1 MICVS
6 TRGQAPA
13 VPFREA
19 VAAGLAPDGGL
30 YVPATLEHRPA
41 AWWDALRRAP
51 FQDVAVAMAQS
62 LVGDEFDE
70 AELAALIRD
79 ALNFPVPIVR
89 LDESLQV
96 VELFH
101 GPTFAFKDFGART
114 LARLLALNE
123 RDVAGGDVARV
134 EGLGLSGF
142 ERLTVLVATSGDT
155 GGAVAQA
162 FWGVPGTRV
171 VVLYPEGQVSQV
183 QEAQFTTLG
192 GNVVAVAVTGTFD
205 DCQRIAKEAFA
216 DEELRRRVR
225 LTSANSISLGR
236 LVPQMFYYAYAA
248 LQAPAGTPIVVSV
261 PSGNFGNLAAG
272 VMAQRM
278 GVPIAGF
285 VAATTVNDT
294 VPRYLETGVF
304 APRPSVPTIAN
315 AMDVGAP
322 SNFERLRWLFGG
334 DRAEM
339 RAVITPS
346 VHTDDEVRAAI
357 RELHSR
363 YGYIAD
369 PHTAIAY
376 LGTQAPRHP
385 PPLANNP
392 ASDGETAP
400 KRPSAA
406 PAGPGSQAP
415 QQLFLATAHAA
426 KFAEVVEP
434 ALGQAVPMPAPL
446 AQALARPRFVSR
458 IGPTVGELGVIL
470 GE

>member
-13 VPFREA
+13 VPFCEA
-19 VAAGLAPDGGL
+19 VVAGLAPDGGL
-30 YVPATLEHRPA
+30 YVPATLTARPA
-41 AWWDALRRAP
+41 AWWDRLRHAS

-70 AELAALIRD
+70 AELAGLIRD
-79 ALNFPVPIVR
+79 ALNFPVQIVR
-89 LDESLQV
+89 LDDSLQV

-101 GPTFAFKDFGART
+101 GPTFAFKDVGART
-114 LARLLALNE
+114 LARFLSHLDLSTEAPGATM
-123 RDVAGGDVARV
+123 AG
-134 EGLGLSGF
+134 
-142 ERLTVLVATSGDT
+142 LTVLVATSGDT
-155 GGAVAQA
+155 GSAVAQA
-162 FWGVPGTRV
+162 FWGLPRTRV

-192 GNVVAVAVTGTFD
+192 GNVTAVAVRGTFD
-205 DCQRIAKEAFA
+205 DCQRLAKEAFA
-216 DEELRRRVR
+216 DETLRQRVR

-248 LQAPAGTPIVVSV
+248 LQAPSGSRVVCSV

-294 VPRYLETGVF
+294 VPRYLETGVYE
-304 APRPSVPTIAN
+304 PRPSVPTVAN

-322 SNFERLRWLFGG
+322 SNFERLQWLFGG
-334 DRAEM
+334 DRAAM
-339 RAVITPS
+339 RAMIGSS
-346 VHTDDEVRAAI
+346 VHSDHDVRLAI
-357 RELHSR
+357 AELHHR
-363 YGYIAD
+363 YGYVAD

-376 LGTQAPRHP
+376 LGTK
-385 PPLANNP
+385 
-392 ASDGETAP
+392 ASAFARDRNA
-400 KRPSAA
+400 SAL
-406 PAGPGSQAP
+406 QHF
-415 QQLFLATAHAA
+415 FLATAHPA

-434 ALGQAVPMPAPL
+434 ALGQAVPMPAAL
-446 AQALARPRFVSR
+446 AQALARPRVVER
-458 IGPTVGELGVIL
+458 IGPTLRELDAIL
-470 GE
+470 GA

>member
-13 VPFREA
+13 VPFRQA

-41 AWWDALRRAP
+41 GWWDALRRAP

-89 LDESLQV
+89 LDEALQV

-114 LARLLALNE
+114 LARLLALSE
-123 RDVAGGDVARV
+123 RDAAGSGGRV
-134 EGLGLSGF
+134 

-205 DCQRIAKEAFA
+205 DCQRLAKEAFA
-216 DEELRRRVR
+216 DEALRRRVR

-248 LQAPAGTPIVVSV
+248 LQAPAGSHLVFSV

-294 VPRYLETGVF
+294 VPRYLDTGVF

-322 SNFERLRWLFGG
+322 SNFERLQWLFGG

-346 VHTDDEVRAAI
+346 VHTDDDVRGAI
-357 RELHSR
+357 GELHSR

-376 LGTQAPRHP
+376 LGTQAPQYLSTR
-385 PPLANNP
+385 
-392 ASDGETAP
+392 
-400 KRPSAA
+400 
-406 PAGPGSQAP
+406 AP
-415 QQLFLATAHAA
+415 QHLFLATAHAA

-434 ALGQAVPMPAPL
+434 ALGQAVPMPVPL
-446 AQALARPRFVSR
+446 AQALARPRFVER
-458 IGPTVGELGVIL
+458 IGPTLGELRVIL
-470 GE
+470 EE

>member
-1 MICVS
+1 MICIS
-6 TRGQAPA
+6 TRGQSPA
-13 VPFREA
+13 VSFRQA
-19 VAAGLAPDGGL
+19 VVAGLAPDGGL

-41 AWWDALRRAP
+41 AWWDGLRQAP

-70 AELAALIRD
+70 AGLAALIRD

-101 GPTFAFKDFGART
+101 GPTFAFKDVGART
-114 LARLLALNE
+114 LARLLAYFE
-123 RDVAGGDVARV
+123 DVSTDAPGAKVDA
-134 EGLGLSGF
+134 EP
-142 ERLTVLVATSGDT
+142 LTVLVATSGDT

-162 FWGVPGTRV
+162 FWGVPRTRV
-171 VVLYPEGQVSQV
+171 VVLYPDGQVSQV

-192 GNVVAVAVTGTFD
+192 GNVTAVAVTGTFD
-205 DCQRIAKEAFA
+205 DCQRLVKEAFA
-216 DEELRRRVR
+216 DDALRSRVR

-236 LVPQMFYYAYAA
+236 LIPQMFYYAYTA
-248 LQAPAGTPIVVSV
+248 LQAPADAPVVISV

-272 VMAQRM
+272 VMALRM
-278 GVPIAGF
+278 GVPIDSF

-294 VPRYLETGVF
+294 VPRYLETGVYE
-304 APRPSVPTIAN
+304 PRPSISTIAN

-322 SNFERLRWLFGG
+322 SNFERLQWLFGG

-346 VHTDDEVRAAI
+346 VHDDDAVRAAI
-357 RELHSR
+357 GELHRR

-376 LGTQAPRHP
+376 LGTKALQHP
-385 PPLANNP
+385 
-392 ASDGETAP
+392 ST
-400 KRPSAA
+400 R
-406 PAGPGSQAP
+406 AP
-415 QQLFLATAHAA
+415 QHLFFLATAHPA
-426 KFAEVVEP
+426 KFADVVEP
-434 ALGQAVPMPAPL
+434 ALGQAVPMPEPL
-446 AQALARPRFVSR
+446 AQALARPRFVER
-458 IGPTVGELGVIL
+458 IGPSLGELGAIL
-470 GE
+470 EE